1 MSLFKEK
8 RAGKDRRSGSVQL
21 REKQIERR
29 VSERRQVSLEEISFI
44 EWASQFALYKKQG
57 QKIK

>member
-8 RAGKDRRSGSVQL
+8 RAGRDRRAESSQL
-21 REKQIERR
+21 RENQIERR
-29 VSERRQVSLEEISFI
+29 VSERRQISLEEISFI

-57 QKIK
+57 PKIK